1 MLAGYHQLSIDPV
14 VPLQFQ
20 SRHFGMGTQRL
31 DLPRGFSTTPRAV
44 LPDQRNPTSCNFRPS
59 LVTVAAATS
68 LVSQKRF
75 LEDDYHC
82 LVRAKRCR
90 TGDDVGVRFV
100 GGGTGNG
107 GQGVWF
113 PQTEGR
119 EGEGEEEEEK
129 VYFVPGSAGFPLLGS
144 TSYGSGLVGSVETE
158 GASSKSNSDSS
169 SSSGTNGTETETERS
184 GSLARPGFEG
194 RQRASESDRY
204 GLELVSMVVDCVNSI
219 AIGNHEV
226 LNYYLSRLG
235 EEASPV
241 GPTPIQR
248 LAAYFTESLA
258 LRVSKLWPQWYDI
271 SPPRDLTGADHLEDD
286 DGTALRLLN
295 AVSPIPKFIH
305 FTINERL
312 VQSFEGK
319 DRVHVI
325 DFDIKQGLQWP
336 SLLETLASRPNPPSH
351 VRITGV
357 GESRQELQ
365 ETGARLTRLAQLR
378 GIEFEFHPVVD
389 RLEDVRLWMLHVKRD
404 ECVAV
409 NCVSVMHKMLW
420 DSTGVALSDFF
431 GLVKSTNPEI
441 VVMAEHETGH
451 NEGIWEKRVGEA
463 MKYYAALFDSLDA
476 CLPGTSAVRVKIEE
490 MYAREIRNIVA
501 CKGSERVE
509 RHERF
514 VTWKRLTEEG
524 GFRNERIGDREMI
537 QSRMILRMFGS
548 PEKFGIEKQSD
559 GEGLSIKWGDQPL
572 YTVSAWGVSEV
583 AGSSS
588 TASLVN

>member
-20 SRHFGMGTQRL
+20 SRHFSMGTQRL
-31 DLPRGFSTTPRAV
+31 DLPRGFSTTPRAA

-59 LVTVAAATS
+59 LVTTSTAS

-75 LEDDYHC
+75 LEDDYPY
-82 LVRAKRCR
+82 LIRAKRSR
-90 TGDDVGVRFV
+90 TGDDVAVRFV

-113 PQTEGR
+113 PQSSEG
-119 EGEGEEEEEK
+119 GEGGEEEEEEK
-129 VYFVPGSAGFPLLGS
+129 VYFVPGSSGFTLLGS
-144 TSYGSGLVGSVETE
+144 SSYGTGLVGSAETE

-169 SSSGTNGTETETERS
+169 SSTGTNGTERS
-184 GSLARPGFEG
+184 GSRARPDFEVRE
-194 RQRASESDRY
+194 RQSESGRC
-204 GLELVSMVVDCVNSI
+204 GLELVSMVVDCVDSI
-219 AIGNHEV
+219 SMGNHEA

-235 EEASPV
+235 EEASPL
-241 GPTPIQR
+241 GPTPIHR

-271 SPPRDLTGADHLEDD
+271 NPPRDLTGTDHLEED

-295 AVSPIPKFIH
+295 AASPIPKFIH
-305 FTINERL
+305 FTLNERL

-336 SLLETLASRPNPPSH
+336 SLLESLASRPNPPSH

-365 ETGARLTRLAQLR
+365 DTGARLTRLAQSSGLT
-378 GIEFEFHPVVD
+378 FEFHPVVD

-420 DSTGVALSDFF
+420 DGSGVALSDFF
-431 GLVKSTNPEI
+431 GLVKSTNPTI
-441 VVMAEHETGH
+441 VVMAEHEAGH
-451 NEGIWEKRVGEA
+451 NEGAWEKRVGEV
-463 MKYYAALFDSLDA
+463 MKYYAAVFDSLDA
-476 CLPGTSAVRVKIEE
+476 CLPGTSVVRVKIEE
-490 MYAREIRNIVA
+490 MFAREMRNIIA
-501 CKGSERVE
+501 CKGSERSE

-514 VTWKRLTEEG
+514 VTWKRLMEEG
-524 GFRNERIGDREMI
+524 GFRNVGIGEREMI
-537 QSRMILRMFGS
+537 QSRMILHMFS
-548 PEKFGIEKQSD
+548 SSAKFGIEKQGG
-559 GEGLSIKWGDQPL
+559 GEGLSIKWLDQPL
-572 YTVSAWGVSEV
+572 YTVSAWGVNEV

-588 TASLVN
+588 TASQVN